1 MKAIFQDSLP
11 PEQWADVG
19 LPGISPC
26 ASDDWLRVDEAYAG
40 QMAYRPHLLAAKPD
54 AVLWMDNSA
63 GPAAEELLDAALGVL
78 PSLGF
83 EREGDTVACP
93 DGRRV
98 MIDGAAPLWTLGHLV
113 QEDLCIL
120 QPDGAE
126 HVLTGAV
133 LCFPASWKLSEK
145 VGRPL
150 MAIHEPVEEYDATLG
165 RRVQRMFDAVKPG
178 RPLQRHNLLRY
189 VHSDLHQPNTKVAAD
204 HMPFV
209 RSERQCIL
217 RLPQTGA
224 VVFSIH
230 TWVIKG

>member
-26 ASDDWLRVDEAYAG
+26 APDDWLRVDEAYAG
-40 QMAYRPHLLAAKPD
+40 QMAYRARLLAAKPD

-98 MIDGAAPLWTLGHLV
+98 IIDGAPPLWTLGHLV

-120 QPDGAE
+120 QPVGA
-126 HVLTGAV
+126 
-133 LCFPASWKLSEK
+133 K

-150 MAIHEPVEEYDATLG
+150 MAIHEPVEEYDAMLG
-165 RRVQRMFDAVKPG
+165 RRVQRMFDGVKPG
-178 RPLQRHNLLRY
+178 RPLQRHNRLRY
-189 VHSDLHQPNTKVAAD
+189 VHSDLHQPHTKVAAD
-204 HMPFV
+204 QMPFV

-230 TWVIKG
+230 TWVVKG